1 MSDALTLPA
10 EARERAGKGASREL
24 RRQGRV
30 PAVIYGG
37 KEEPTTIHLEAK
49 ELIRQLG
56 SGHFMNSIV
65 MIDVGGKMVR
75 TLPKDVAMHP
85 VTDRP
90 LHVDFLRLSKDD
102 KIQVAVPVVF
112 VNEDES
118 PGLKK
123 GGVLNVV
130 RHELELVCESDK
142 IPDQIALDVTGLD
155 IGDSIHISHV
165 TLPDGSVSAITDR
178 DFTIA
183 TVVAPSAMKRTDEE
197 EGEEGAT
204 GAAAPAEAGGEEAEG
219 GEDEAE
225 ATEE

>member
-37 KEEPTTIHLEAK
+37 KEEPTPIHVEAK
-49 ELIRQLG
+49 ELARQLG
-56 SGHFMNSIV
+56 TGHFMNSIV
-65 MIDVGGKMVR
+65 MIDVGGKAVR
-75 TLPKDVAMHP
+75 TIPKDVAMHP

-90 LHVDFLRLSKDD
+90 VHVDFLRLSKDA

-112 VNEDES
+112 VNEEES

-142 IPDQIALDVTGLD
+142 IPDDIQIDVTGLEV
-155 IGDSIHISHV
+155 GDSIHISHV
-165 TLPDGSVSAITDR
+165 KLPDGSVSAITDR

-183 TVVAPSAMKRTDEE
+183 TIVAPSAMKSD
-197 EGEEGAT
+197 
-204 GAAAPAEAGGEEAEG
+204 AAEGEEAEA
-219 GEDEAE
+219 EAATEVTEQEAE
-225 ATEE
+225 TVEGESDEVTEG